1 MSDLRAALETS
12 FTEAEKEETPVAV
25 ETPEPSAPPAEP
37 VQQSDPGAASESTA
51 SDPAVPVSSVEGS
64 GATSE
69 TEVKSIEEVVGDA
82 MTEATNSA
90 TELSATSSP
99 PETPVPKLD
108 QAPASWKG
116 DAKQLW
122 KELPVAAR
130 QEVMRRERDT
140 LKVLQ
145 DGALD
150 RRKVQEITE
159 VLQPHMERISAN
171 YQGNPL
177 TAINNLLTTERVLS
191 SGTPLNKAQ
200 MVANIIQQF
209 GIDIN
214 TLDTILSGQPPPA
227 ELRQQNDVERLVE
240 ERLRPVMD
248 FVTQQ
253 QQRQQQQTQQAQTQ
267 IADTVESMATDP
279 RFPYF
284 DEVRLDM
291 ADIIEM
297 GTKRGIDL
305 SLEEAYNRAVRMNG
319 HTAQA
324 VETRQ
329 STQAATQTALQAHQ
343 EAQRAKGAAV
353 SIAGSPST
361 TSGPTV
367 DPTDL
372 RSLIS
377 SKFDN
382 RGSRI

>member
-12 FTEAEKEETPVAV
+12 FNEAEKEETAPIAAAP
-25 ETPEPSAPPAEP
+25 ETSAPPAETE
-37 VQQSDPGAASESTA
+37 QQSEPVAAPESNA
-51 SDPAVPVSSVEGS
+51 SDPVAPSPSSEGKEGS
-64 GATSE
+64 EATSDI
-69 TEVKSIEEVVGDA
+69 KSIEEVVGDA
-82 MTEATNSA
+82 LDKAEPNAPEPPS
-90 TELSATSSP
+90 SSP
-99 PETPVPKLD
+99 PPPGNID

-122 KELPVAAR
+122 KELPIAAR

-145 DGALD
+145 DTALD
-150 RRKVQEITE
+150 RRKVQEITQ
-159 VLQPHMERISAN
+159 VIQPHMERIAAN
-171 YQGNPL
+171 YEGNPL
-177 TAINNLLTTERVLS
+177 VAINNLLQADRVLS

-200 MVANIIQQF
+200 MVANIIQNF
-209 GIDIN
+209 GIDLV
-214 TLDTILSGQPPPA
+214 TLDNLLSGQPLPA
-227 ELRQQNDVERLVE
+227 EVQQRSEVERLVE

-248 FVTQQ
+248 FVGQQ
-253 QQRQQQQTQQAQTQ
+253 QARQQQVVQQTQAQ
-267 IADTVESMATDP
+267 IAETVEIMAADTTKY
-279 RFPYF
+279 PYF
-284 DEVRLDM
+284 EDVRMDM

-297 GTKRGIDL
+297 HTKRGVDL

-319 HTAQA
+319 HTAAA

-377 SKFDN
+377 SQLDN
-382 RGSRI
+382 KGARI